1 MKNLILITCVLIVN
15 LSFSQKDSN
24 PFSKKVFYSN
34 IEENHYEVTT
44 FDFFALEKQEKIH
57 PINTIKAINN
67 SEGKF
72 PFYSN
77 EDQHLFDIEVS
88 HYQKS
93 IVKLTTTVV
102 KNNKDFIDKVI
113 LKILK
118 NKNIDISDF
127 QNSLDFNG
135 DKDINF
141 YKNYN
146 TDVNKLIFAY
156 QLQGKTEFVIGTDI
170 HNFMNMIL
178 KTEINKTLQ
187 NSLNLFAINF

>member
-1 MKNLILITCVLIVN
+1 LFDIEINHHQKNIVN
-15 LSFSQKDSN
+15 LSSTS
-24 PFSKKVFYSN
+24 
-34 IEENHYEVTT
+34 
-44 FDFFALEKQEKIH
+44 
-57 PINTIKAINN
+57 
-67 SEGKF
+67 
-72 PFYSN
+72 
-77 EDQHLFDIEVS
+77 
-88 HYQKS
+88 
-93 IVKLTTTVV
+93 V
-102 KNNKDFIDKVI
+102 KNKKDFIDTVI

-135 DKDINF
+135 DKNINF

-156 QLQGKTEFVIGTDI
+156 QLQDKTEFVIGTDI

>member
-1 MKNLILITCVLIVN
+1 MLNNREKFIVDK
-15 LSFSQKDSN
+15 FSISEDDLVKIR
-24 PFSKKVFYSN
+24 K
-34 IEENHYEVTT
+34 IG
-44 FDFFALEKQEKIH
+44 EKI
-57 PINTIKAINN
+57 N
-67 SEGKF
+67 SNK
-72 PFYSN
+72 YSVWLARELDKYPN
-77 EDQHLFDIEVS
+77 ILNDTSLI
-88 HYQKS
+88 YK
-93 IVKLTTTVV
+93 II
-102 KNNKDFIDKVI
+102 DFI
-113 LKILK
+113 K

-135 DKDINF
+135 DKNINF

-156 QLQGKTEFVIGTDI
+156 QLQDKTEFVIGTDI

>member
-44 FDFFALEKQEKIH
+44 FDFFALEKQEKIN

-77 EDQHLFDIEVS
+77 EDQHLFDIEIN
-88 HYQKS
+88 HHQKN
-93 IVKLTTTVV
+93 IVNPSSTSV
-102 KNNKDFIDKVI
+102 KNKKDFIDTVI

-135 DKDINF
+135 DKNINF

-156 QLQGKTEFVIGTDI
+156 QLQDKTEFVIGTDI

>member
-127 QNSLDFNG
+127 KNSLDFNG